1 MFFHD
6 YISLIVAFVCAFLIS
21 LSTTPMVRVLAY
33 KIGAIDIPKDKRR
46 IHKAPT
52 PLIGGL
58 AIFLAFLI
66 TTLVFCEI
74 DAQIS
79 GLLLGTVIIAI
90 TGVIDDKFSM
100 NPLVKLGMQILCGII
115 AWFMGIRIDHINI
128 FGSYILFG
136 SFSIIVTVFWIV
148 ALTNAVNLIDGLD
161 GLSCG
166 VSTISAVC
174 MLISSFFLA
183 DTSVTVILMIAI
195 LAGSCAGFL
204 PYNFNPAKIFMG
216 DTGALFL
223 GYVLACLSIMG
234 FFKVTAVVSF
244 WVPFLAFALPLTD
257 TFVAFV
263 RRIIKGHNP
272 FRADRGHIHHKL
284 IDAGFNQ
291 KQTVMILYAVSAI
304 MGISAIVFAMDKPI
318 QGSVV
323 LIIAIVLAIVN
334 WRLIKSNDETRNETG
349 LGISPS
355 LPATKEKSEQTT
367 EKEQ

>member
-1 MFFHD
+1 MVFYD
-6 YISLIVAFVCAFLIS
+6 YIGLIVAFVCAFLIS
-21 LSTTPMVRVLAY
+21 VSATPIVRVLAY
-33 KIGAIDIPKDKRR
+33 KIGAIDVPKDKRR
-46 IHKAPT
+46 VHKVPT

-58 AIFLAFLI
+58 AMFCAFVV

-74 DAQIS
+74 DLQVL
-79 GLLLGTVIIAI
+79 GLLLGTLVIVV

-100 NPLVKLGMQILCGII
+100 NPLIKLAMQIICALI
-115 AWFMGIRIDHINI
+115 AWLMGIRIEYISF
-128 FGSYILFG
+128 FGNYVYFG
-136 SFSIIVTVFWIV
+136 AFSIFVTVFWIV

-183 DTSVTVILMIAI
+183 DTSVTAIFMIAI

-223 GYVLACLSIMG
+223 GYVLSCLSIMG
-234 FFKVTAVVSF
+234 FFKISAVVSF

-257 TFVAFV
+257 TIVAFT
-263 RRIIKGHNP
+263 RRILRGQNP
-272 FRADRGHIHHKL
+272 FKADRGHIHHKL

-291 KQTVMILYAVSAI
+291 KQTVMILYAVSSI
-304 MGISAIVFAMDKPI
+304 MGISSILMAMQKAVQGFIILVVAI
-318 QGSVV
+318 
-323 LIIAIVLAIVN
+323 LLAVIN
-334 WRLIKSNDETRNETG
+334 WRFIKGSAEVRSETG
-349 LGISPS
+349 LGIGDN
-355 LPATKEKSEQTT
+355 KEI
-367 EKEQ
+367 